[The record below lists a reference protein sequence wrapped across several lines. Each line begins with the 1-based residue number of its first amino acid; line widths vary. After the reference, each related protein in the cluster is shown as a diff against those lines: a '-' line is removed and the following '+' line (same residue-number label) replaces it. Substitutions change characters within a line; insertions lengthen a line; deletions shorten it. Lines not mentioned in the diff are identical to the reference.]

1 MLSLI
6 MGYFLSRD
14 LANFKLERHKELDII
29 ASLQVF
35 MIATSSLLY

>member
-14 LANFKLERHKELDII
+14 LANSMLETYKELDII